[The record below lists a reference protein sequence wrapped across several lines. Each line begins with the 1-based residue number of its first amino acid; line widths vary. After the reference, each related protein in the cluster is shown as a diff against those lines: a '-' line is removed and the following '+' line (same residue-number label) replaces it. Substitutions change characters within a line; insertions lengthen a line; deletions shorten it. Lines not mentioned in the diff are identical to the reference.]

1 MCFIVYMP
9 IEVCSISG
17 FSKTEGNSVA
27 IKIDDEVVIIDMG
40 LAMENYIKHQEDR
53 EDISA
58 AKTYNELLKAQA
70 LPDYGHIK
78 DWYDMVVAIVPSH
91 GHLDH
96 VGAIPFA
103 ASLFPN
109 APVICSPYTAEILKS
124 ILWDER
130 IKIPNKIVSMGLN
143 ATYKISDKITIE
155 FINVTHSI
163 PHTVMVA
170 VHTPYGKVL
179 YANDYKFD
187 RQPVI
192 GKKPNFAR
200 MKELGDEGVDLL
212 IVNCLYAHAH
222 IKTPSESVARQMLK
236 DVMIGID
243 SENKAMIVTTFSS
256 HLARLKSII
265 EMGKKLDRKIVFL
278 GRSLMKYVKAA
289 QRINLVDF
297 EKDVMLFRRRD
308 KIEKI
313 LRKID
318 KEGRDKYLIV
328 CTGHQGEPRA
338 ILSRISR
345 GEIDFKFQEGDFV
358 VFSCQIIPVE
368 INLKNRERL
377 EKSLRANGVRIFR
390 DVHVSGHG
398 ALEDHRDLFEL
409 VRPKNIMPIHAENE
423 KAIMLAD
430 FAKSLGFKKTHVMKD
445 GQRIN
450 F

>member
-1 MCFIVYMP
+1 MP

-27 IKIDDEVVIIDMG
+27 IKVDDEVVILDMG
-40 LAMENYIKHQEDR
+40 LAMENYIKHQGDR
-53 EDISA
+53 EDMSV
-58 AKTYNELLKAQA
+58 AKTYPELLKAQA
-70 LPDYGHIK
+70 LPDYGLIK
-78 DWYDMVVAIVPSH
+78 DWHDKVVAIVPSH

-103 ASLFPN
+103 GSLFPN

-143 ATYKISDKITIE
+143 ATYKISKNISIE
-155 FINVTHSI
+155 FVSVTHSI
-163 PHTVMVA
+163 LHTVMIC

-187 RQPVI
+187 RQPII

-200 MKELGDEGVDLL
+200 MKELGDEGVNLL

-222 IKTPSESVARQMLK
+222 EKTPSESVARQMLK
-236 DVMIGID
+236 DVMIDVD
-243 SENKAMIVTTFSS
+243 SDKKAMIVTTFSS
-256 HLARLKSII
+256 HLVRLKSII
-265 EMGKKLDRKIVFL
+265 EMGKKLDRKTVFL

-289 QRINLVDF
+289 ERINLVDF
-297 EKDVMLFRRRD
+297 EKDVQIFRRRD

-313 LRKID
+313 LRKIE

-358 VFSCQIIPVE
+358 VFSCQVIPVE
-368 INLKNRERL
+368 INLKNRKRL
-377 EKSLRANGVRIFR
+377 EKSLQANGVEIFR
-390 DVHVSGHG
+390 DVHVSGH
-398 ALEDHRDLFEL
+398 ATLEDHKDLFEL
-409 VRPKNIMPIHAENE
+409 VRPGAIMPIHAHNE

-430 FAKSLGFKKTHVMKD
+430 FAKNLGYKKTHIMQD
-445 GQRIN
+445 GQRIIL
-450 F
+450 